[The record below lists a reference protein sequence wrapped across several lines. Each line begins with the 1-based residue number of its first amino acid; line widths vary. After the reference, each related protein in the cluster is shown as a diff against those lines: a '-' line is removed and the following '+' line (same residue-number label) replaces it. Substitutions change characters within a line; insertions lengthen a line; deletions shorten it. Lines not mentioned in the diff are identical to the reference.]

1 VFIQTVFEDLLGVK
15 SHVGKTIRILREA
28 SGMSLTHLAEKAK
41 VSKPF
46 LSLVESGKRQP
57 SLDVIRRI
65 GKALKT
71 PSEAIVLMGMGES
84 ATLFSKNNET
94 KAIVRSVQRLL
105 GMERKL
111 SKLLRSEDD
120 DQSVRKDSPR

>member
-1 VFIQTVFEDLLGVK
+1 VK
-15 SHVGKTIRILREA
+15 SRLGKTIKILRDA
-28 SGMSLTHLAEKAK
+28 SEMSLTELARRAR

-65 GKALKT
+65 AKALRI
-71 PSEAIVLMGMGES
+71 PPEALVLMGMSS
-84 ATLFSKNNET
+84 ASKLTSKNHATN
-94 KAIVRSVQRLL
+94 AIVRSVEGLL
-105 GMERKL
+105 GMEQKL

-120 DQSVRKDSPR
+120 DHAVFEDSSV

>member
-1 VFIQTVFEDLLGVK
+1 MK
-15 SHVGKTIRILREA
+15 SRVGKTIRILREA
-28 SGMSLTHLAEKAK
+28 SGMTMTALAGKAK

-65 GKALKT
+65 GRALNT

-84 ATLFSKNNET
+84 ATLSSTNEET

-111 SKLLRSEDD
+111 SKLLGSEDD
-120 DQSVRKDSPR
+120 DQSVRKDSSR

>member
-1 VFIQTVFEDLLGVK
+1 MK
-15 SHVGKTIRILREA
+15 SRVGKTIRILREA
-28 SGMSLTHLAEKAK
+28 SGMSLTDLALKAK

-84 ATLFSKNNET
+84 ATLSSTSNET
-94 KAIVRSVQRLL
+94 KAIVRGVQRLL

-111 SKLLRSEDD
+111 SRLLGSKDD
-120 DQSVRKDSPR
+120 DQSVRKDSSR